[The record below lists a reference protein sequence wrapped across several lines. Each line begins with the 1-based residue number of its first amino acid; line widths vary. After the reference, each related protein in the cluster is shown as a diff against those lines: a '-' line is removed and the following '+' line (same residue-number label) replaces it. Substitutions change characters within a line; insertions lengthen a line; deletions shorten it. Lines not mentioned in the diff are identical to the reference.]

1 MRLIPGLFTCVSV
14 IFGGVVSAQDAPRAQ
29 EQVSAAIASEG
40 FIPVALV
47 LPLMRACDEMLSNA
61 QTVDTQKS
69 AFEYCGSM
77 LSSSLKSAIQ
87 FKIAEPVPSLNQV
100 NVSRLQD
107 QLARALAA
115 QVVVENQR
123 DDLQSNNR
131 LLTSQVAALRRQITA
146 LQALNDESLSDRDV
160 ARSPI
165 TSAANC
171 WVLDAGSPAARVSVT
186 VGFEI
191 GSSGRVLS
199 SGVRL
204 LSADGGTGVAVETAF
219 QAARRAV
226 LRCQGEGYLPPNG
239 IVEEQTVELVF
250 NAETLEVQSLP

>member
-1 MRLIPGLFTCVSV
+1 MAHPHSLNLGYGMTGIESLDTLLKSLSPELQVGEFVFCTLNGDLDDYIRLNPIASFNEQEGLTLILPVDIATKADLKFDTVFRQITLTVHSSLNAV
-14 IFGGVVSAQDAPRAQ
+14 GLT
-29 EQVSAAIASEG
+29 AAIA
-40 FIPVALV
+40 
-47 LPLMRACDEMLSNA
+47 D
-61 QTVDTQKS
+61 K
-69 AFEYCGSM
+69 
-77 LSSSLKSAIQ
+77 
-87 FKIAEPVPSLNQV
+87 
-100 NVSRLQD
+100 
-107 QLARALAA
+107 
-115 QVVVENQR
+115 
-123 DDLQSNNR
+123 
-131 LLTSQVAALRRQITA
+131 LTSYGISANVVTAYYHDHIFVPNTKAELA

-250 NAETLEVQSLP
+250 NAETLEVQSLS